1 MKFIKHEQALALA
14 DNTDRYATLIDR
26 AHGDIGLYRPSGI
39 DSQSPHQRDEAY
51 IVASGTGT
59 FVCGDTVTICGP
71 GDVLYVPAQ
80 VEHRFE
86 NFSDDFAVWVVFFG
100 PRPAASS

>member
-14 DNTDRYATLIDR
+14 DNTDRYATLIDH